1 MAYWVFYI
9 LCFLDDD
16 YLKKNIPPD
25 AEELSFEVSYS
36 EMVTDAPKRNK
47 FKKSDF
53 KKEDYVLTVSKIFHS
68 YSIASCD
75 FSMVQTKIFFF

>member
-1 MAYWVFYI
+1 MKYRISCI

-16 YLKKNIPPD
+16 YLEKNIPAE

-36 EMVTDAPKRNK
+36 EMVTEVPKRNK

-53 KKEDYVLTVSKIFHS
+53 KKEDYVLTVSKTFHN
-68 YSIASCD
+68 Y
-75 FSMVQTKIFFF
+75 FTNFL